1 MSQIR
6 MTPEVC
12 WISSPS
18 MPLLNTGSSLLVLTI
33 ADLLNQFGSSRSS
46 SIKPE
51 RAFSLRQ
58 TASMSPLAEPSLLL

>member
-51 RAFSLRQ
+51 RASSLRQ